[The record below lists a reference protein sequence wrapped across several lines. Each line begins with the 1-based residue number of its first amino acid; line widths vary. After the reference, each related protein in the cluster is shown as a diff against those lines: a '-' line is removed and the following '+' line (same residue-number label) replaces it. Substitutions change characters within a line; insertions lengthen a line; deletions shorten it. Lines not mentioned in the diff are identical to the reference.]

1 MIGILVSLAA
11 AVGLTARDA
20 APTVLYQP
28 SLKLIE
34 GDQPL
39 HASYVLSITSP
50 ANVVAG
56 SAVTITPVVSVNAA
70 PTGISNATALSFV
83 SLSQSSLVFTG
94 PAQTQNITVTVDV
107 PLGTAAG
114 SYAWAIATSG
124 WAAGTLDPFASI
136 NAKVT
141 IPQIVAP
148 PSVTISA
155 PTDGTVYNQLYSDLP
170 LAVPMTFTATAP
182 ANSPIMSIDADVS
195 GTAVTLTST
204 GLGTSTV
211 QATGTISLSAA
222 GIFTVQA
229 RATNNAGTSAA
240 TAEITLN
247 IQAPAPTVT
256 IVQPTASN
264 FIYTGIPLTIP
275 FSFNAVSVYGG
286 ITALS
291 ATLNG
296 TPVSITPLGLN
307 TLSATG
313 SGSLAINAAGS
324 YTLAVTGTTSSG
336 TTSATKTF
344 SVSAGQTVPPP
355 TVSIAQPLN
364 GAVFTRV
371 AGSPAT
377 IIPFAFTATAGIGST
392 ISAINGVLNGNNVI
406 MTTTGIGS
414 PTANGTGN
422 FSITAPGTYTFVASA
437 TAAGQGGSQS
447 ISFTVKETPAPTP
460 DCTINW
466 LPPISLGKVQQGG
479 SVLPI
484 KFTIDCACSR
494 CGGNRDNDD
503 CNPSH
508 RNGRGNDTCANEHD
522 TSVVIFIYEIMA
534 NGSTTDP
541 DVFTYSPQGKCSDRD
556 STYAIDGNHYQLNY
570 DTSRGTHRYHI
581 DVYRQD
587 PISGAPQL
595 LGTKEFTTK

>member
-1 MIGILVSLAA
+1 MSILRALLSRTGSRFLIGILVSLAA

-240 TAEITLN
+240 TAVATR
-247 IQAPAPTVT
+247 
-256 IVQPTASN
+256 
-264 FIYTGIPLTIP
+264 
-275 FSFNAVSVYGG
+275 
-286 ITALS
+286 AL
-291 ATLNG
+291 
-296 TPVSITPLGLN
+296 
-307 TLSATG
+307 
-313 SGSLAINAAGS
+313 
-324 YTLAVTGTTSSG
+324 
-336 TTSATKTF
+336 
-344 SVSAGQTVPPP
+344 VSA
-355 TVSIAQPLN
+355 IEAD
-364 GAVFTRV
+364 
-371 AGSPAT
+371 
-377 IIPFAFTATAGIGST
+377 
-392 ISAINGVLNGNNVI
+392 
-406 MTTTGIGS
+406 
-414 PTANGTGN
+414 
-422 FSITAPGTYTFVASA
+422 
-437 TAAGQGGSQS
+437 AA
-447 ISFTVKETPAPTP
+447 A
-460 DCTINW
+460 
-466 LPPISLGKVQQGG
+466 
-479 SVLPI
+479 
-484 KFTIDCACSR
+484 
-494 CGGNRDNDD
+494 
-503 CNPSH
+503 H
-508 RNGRGNDTCANEHD
+508 
-522 TSVVIFIYEIMA
+522 
-534 NGSTTDP
+534 
-541 DVFTYSPQGKCSDRD
+541 
-556 STYAIDGNHYQLNY
+556 
-570 DTSRGTHRYHI
+570 
-581 DVYRQD
+581 
-587 PISGAPQL
+587 
-595 LGTKEFTTK
+595 